1 MTDESLI
8 KKKLAEIESRVQ
20 RLRELARP
28 DEIQEDLVQQGF
40 VNYTLQT
47 AIQAA
52 LDVASHIISDQR
64 LGEPSTNREAFELLA
79 RHDWVPKELGAELS
93 DMAAFRNVLVHQY
106 AEINSNTVKE
116 IVLHRLSDLLAFVAA
131 IRQRLS

>member
-8 KKKLAEIESRVQ
+8 EKKLTEIESRVLT
-20 RLRELARP
+20 LRELARP
-28 DEIQEDLVQQGF
+28 EEIRDDLVQQGF

-64 LGEPSTNREAFELLA
+64 LGEPRTNRAAFELLA
-79 RHDWVPKELGAELS
+79 RRGWIPRELGAELAR
-93 DMAAFRNVLVHQY
+93 MAGFRNVLVHQY
-106 AEINSNTVKE
+106 DEVDLGKVEEILRDHLGE
-116 IVLHRLSDLLAFVAA
+116 LLAFVAA
-131 IRQRLS
+131 IRQKLS